1 MTERVKCAR
10 ESYDNLP
17 RKNQIPFRLEVM
29 KRCRYK
35 SRNAFYNLIAKEV
48 DSLKVAEKTM
58 LEECFECVGVIDP
71 FLIYA
76 DEKSADNPPIPSGR
90 TLHLGRPQKGRSRR
104 SWAVGRNGEQHI
116 KTGM

>member
-17 RKNQIPFRLEVM
+17 RKKQIPFRLEVM

-35 SRNAFYNLIAKEV
+35 SRNAFYNLMAKEV
-48 DSLKVAEKTM
+48 DALKVAEKTM

-71 FLIYA
+71 FLFYA
-76 DEKSADNPPIPSGR
+76 DEKPTDNPPIPSGR
-90 TLHLGRPQKGRSRR
+90 TLHLGRSQKSRSRR
-104 SWAVGRNGEQHI
+104 ARSVGRHGEQHP
-116 KTGM
+116 KTGI